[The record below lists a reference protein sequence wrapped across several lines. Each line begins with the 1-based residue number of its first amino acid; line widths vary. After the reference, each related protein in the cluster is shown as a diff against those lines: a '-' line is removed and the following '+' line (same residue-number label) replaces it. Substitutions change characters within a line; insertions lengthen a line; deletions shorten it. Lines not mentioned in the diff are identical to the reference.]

1 MQEETSFSLSRRKIL
16 IGASIGAAALA
27 APSIAGA
34 QTTSAGP
41 KTEDP
46 LAHDLTGKR
55 ALVTGASRGIGAGIA
70 LALADRGA
78 DVVITYLQSTDM
90 AAEIV
95 RIIESKGRRALA
107 VQADSGDP
115 AAVRRSIDET
125 VKTLGG
131 LDILV
136 NNVGI
141 ARSAPLEEM
150 TFADIDDLL
159 SVNSRAAVLA
169 SQAAIPHL
177 KDGAR
182 IITIGS
188 CLAERVPY
196 PNLTVYSMSKSAL
209 LAFTRGLARE
219 LGPRN
224 ITVNLIQPGPID
236 TDQNPA
242 DGDWAE
248 ANTRLTALGRYGNPS
263 DIAAAVSFLASPAA
277 QFMTGSVMTV
287 DAGFNA

>member
-1 MQEETSFSLSRRKIL
+1 MSREESNGVSRRKIL
-16 IGASIGAAALA
+16 LGASAGMAAMAASSIGMAA
-27 APSIAGA
+27 SAGA
-34 QTTSAGP
+34 DPQVSGQTQ
-41 KTEDP
+41 
-46 LAHDLTGKR
+46 DLLGKR

-70 LALADRGA
+70 QELASRGA
-78 DVVITYLQSTDM
+78 DVAITYLNSPDQ
-90 AAEIV
+90 AAAVI
-95 RIIESKGRRALA
+95 RDIQSKGRRGLA
-107 VQADSGDP
+107 IKADSGN
-115 AAVRRSIDET
+115 AAEVKRSVEQA
-125 VKTLGG
+125 VEGLGG

-141 ARSAPLEEM
+141 SRSGPLAEMSLVDIDDVLHVNARSA
-150 TFADIDDLL
+150 A
-159 SVNSRAAVLA
+159 LA
-169 SQAAIPHL
+169 SQAAIAHL
-177 KDGAR
+177 GQGGR

-219 LGPRN
+219 LGPRD
-224 ITVNLIQPGPID
+224 ITVNLVQPGPID

-248 ANTRLTALGRYGNPS
+248 PNRRLTSLGRYGAPA
-263 DIAAAVSFLASPAA
+263 DIGATVAFLASPGG
-277 QFMTGSVMTV
+277 QFMTGSVVTV